1 MYAKLPSASR
11 KRPLADFSHLLNL
24 TDPAERFMAGWVT
37 RLHTHRPRLYRALD
51 VKRVERKM
59 EGRVERLLYE
69 VAHYAGKPASYVVI
83 TWNIDETSMCWQ
95 DFCKRSEALA
105 LYQELGSDG

>member
-1 MYAKLPSASR
+1 
-11 KRPLADFSHLLNL
+11 
-24 TDPAERFMAGWVT
+24 
-37 RLHTHRPRLYRALD
+37 
-51 VKRVERKM
+51 M

-105 LYQELGSDG
+105 LYQNWARTGEGILCRQMYGNRHDAASRLTD

>member
-1 MYAKLPSASR
+1 MNAKLPSAPR
-11 KRPLADFSHLLNL
+11 DRPLADFSPLLNL

-37 RLHTHRPRLYRALD
+37 RLHTNQPRLYRALD

-59 EGRVERLLYE
+59 EGRGERLLYE

-95 DFCKRSEALA
+95 DFRRQGDAMKFYRSL
-105 LYQELGSDG
+105 S